1 MNKKYVMLTIGIMC
15 FLLTV
20 GICIQVKTI
29 SNTNTTG
36 ISKNATENK
45 LRDEVLR
52 WKERYDNA
60 YKQLGETENILEE
73 ERKKATE
80 DNEETTQMKDELNKI
95 NKLLGLTDVK
105 GEGII
110 LIVDDNK
117 DADSNILDQNAAVV
131 HEGDLIEIVNILK
144 NGGAEAISINDQ
156 RVVSTT
162 AITCDGSVVRING
175 EKVGAPFEI
184 KAIGSQERIKGV
196 LEMPYNYIYWMGAD
210 GIDITIRKVNSIEIP
225 KYEGIIK
232 REYLKDR

>member
-1 MNKKYVMLTIGIMC
+1 MNKKQVAITLGIMC
-15 FLLTV
+15 FILTLA
-20 GICIQVKTI
+20 ICVQLKTTQS
-29 SNTNTTG
+29 SNSTV
-36 ISKNATENK
+36 SQSLAQDE

-131 HEGDLIEIVNILK
+131 HDGDLIEIVNILK

-156 RVVSTT
+156 RIVSTT